1 MKTDFY
7 LMEEDVVKAHIV
19 IDGQKVFSE
28 IFPDPECCSKIEGKM
43 TLEHIEK
50 FLFSR
55 FCVAYANAGNKTV
68 NAVRFAGFTENTEP
82 FIMDNLYKNNG
93 VSMDDTTWIRFVDQD
108 DLKWED
114 VMYED

>member
-1 MKTDFY
+1 MKTDFCI
-7 LMEEDVVKAHIV
+7 MEEDVVKAHIT
-19 IDGQKVFSE
+19 IDGQTVLSE
-28 IFPDPECCSKIEGKM
+28 VYPDPESCSKIEGKL

-55 FCVAYANAGNKTV
+55 FCVSYANAGNKTA
-68 NAVRFAGFTENTEP
+68 NAIRFAGFTDDTEP

-93 VSMDDTTWIRFVDQD
+93 VSTEDTTWVRFGDQK

-114 VMYED
+114 VMFN